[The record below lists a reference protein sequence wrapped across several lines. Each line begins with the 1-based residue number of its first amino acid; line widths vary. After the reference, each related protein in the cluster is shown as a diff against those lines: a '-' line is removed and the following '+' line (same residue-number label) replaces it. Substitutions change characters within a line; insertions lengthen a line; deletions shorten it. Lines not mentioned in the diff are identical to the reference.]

1 METTQYATKKTN
13 GSMKKLK
20 RKLKKYLETSENKN
34 KTFQNIWD
42 RAKAVLRGKYTAIQA
57 YLKKQEKSQI
67 NNLKE

>member
-1 METTQYATKKTN
+1 
-13 GSMKKLK
+13 MKKLK